1 MAHPIQFPKEFKDG
15 LSQFLDEALQR
26 VKFRRYGNEP
36 NYTPAFIQQ
45 LDGLKYEG
53 ARWRVTVEGAVM
65 TSVSQYSAEW
75 WSGADCA
82 VVTTISEIGKPDIRK
97 ASLLQAKRGLV
108 ETLKSSEHHRLVE
121 QIKDMRA
128 LTKHPKVL
136 EIFEETGAVPT
147 VVSATGILNGRR
159 LQHQSFGRWVSTRI
173 LPTFDGDTKP
183 HFIDAVL
190 DAELNNLRIYAR
202 EKP

>member
-15 LSQFLDEALQR
+15 LSQFLNDALQR

-36 NYTPAFIQQ
+36 NYTPAFIQA
-45 LDGLKYEG
+45 LDGLRYVGAHWQVTFEG
-53 ARWRVTVEGAVM
+53 SAM
-65 TSVSQYSAEW
+65 TSVSQHSAEW

-97 ASLLQAKRGLV
+97 ASLFQAKRGFV
-108 ETLKSSEHHRLVE
+108 ETLKPSEHHRLVE

-136 EIFEETGAVPT
+136 EIFKGTGAVPT
-147 VVSATGILNGRR
+147 VVSGTGILNGRR

-173 LPTFDGDTKP
+173 LPTFDGDTRP
-183 HFIDAVL
+183 HFIEGVL
-190 DAELNNLRIYAR
+190 DADLSKLRIYAR